1 MRVAMGVE
9 VVGVYLFRTEIGQQ
23 RVWVMS
29 DWSIGGFDGG
39 TARLCAFRERAWKGS
54 V

>member
-1 MRVAMGVE
+1 MRAAAGVE

-23 RVWVMS
+23 WVWVTS
-29 DWSIGGFDGG
+29 GWSIGGFDDG
-39 TARLCAFRERAWKGS
+39 TAQLCAFRERAWKGF